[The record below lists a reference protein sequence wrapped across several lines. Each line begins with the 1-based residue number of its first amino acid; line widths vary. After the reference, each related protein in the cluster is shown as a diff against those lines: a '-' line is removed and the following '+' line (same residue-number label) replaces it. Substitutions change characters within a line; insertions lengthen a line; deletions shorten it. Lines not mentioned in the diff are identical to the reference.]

1 MSFIKFSFLVFLSS
15 CALIE
20 ELMPTPSD
28 ITEEKDPITEDIKYT
43 SEKITKLN
51 DARTPVI
58 TPVKGNQFS
67 VINAIKLNPYLVK
80 TKNGVQYNLQLSVT
94 GPRGSVTNEIILRCD
109 GKEFISHK
117 LSAQEMQGINILEH
131 SLVTGGKTNLFY
143 QEELIETIIP
153 VEVFDYLAG
162 CEFDILMRAKGLKA
176 SIDSS
181 IQSVTNDTKH
191 FHEGMVGLKS
201 AASTNLK

>member
-1 MSFIKFSFLVFLSS
+1 M
-15 CALIE
+15 E

-28 ITEEKDPITEDIKYT
+28 ITAARDPITEDIKYT

-51 DARTPVI
+51 EARTPVI
-58 TPVKGNQFS
+58 NPVKGNQFS

-80 TKNGVQYNLQLSVT
+80 TKNGVLYTLQLSVT
-94 GPRGSVTNEIILRCD
+94 GSRGSVTNEIILRCD

-117 LSAQEMQGINILEH
+117 LSAAEMQGINVLEH

-143 QEELIETIIP
+143 QEELIVTNVP
-153 VEVFDYLAG
+153 VEIFDYLTS
-162 CEFDILMRAKGLKA
+162 CQYDILMRAKGLKA

-191 FHEGMVGLKS
+191 FHEGMVGLK
-201 AASTNLK
+201 AVTGTNLK

>member
-1 MSFIKFSFLVFLSS
+1 MSLIKLSFLVLLSS

-28 ITEEKDPITEDIKYT
+28 ITATKDPITEDIKYT

-51 DARTPVI
+51 EARTPVI

-67 VINAIKLNPYLVK
+67 VMNAIKLNPYLVK
-80 TKNGVQYNLQLSVT
+80 TKNGVVYSLQLSVT

-117 LSAQEMQGINILEH
+117 LSAAEMQGINVLEH
-131 SLVTGGKTNLFY
+131 SLTNLFY
-143 QEELIETIIP
+143 QEELIETNIP
-153 VEVFDYLAG
+153 VEVFDYLTS
-162 CEFDILMRAKGLKA
+162 CQYDILMRAKSLKA

-181 IQSVTNDTKH
+181 IQSMTNDTKH
-191 FHEGMVGLKS
+191 FHEGMVGLK
-201 AASTNLK
+201 AVTGTNLK

>member
-1 MSFIKFSFLVFLSS
+1 MSLIKISLLVLLSS
-15 CALIE
+15 CALME

-28 ITEEKDPITEDIKYT
+28 ITSTRDPITEDIKYT
-43 SEKITKLN
+43 SERITKLN
-51 DARTPVI
+51 EGRTPVI

-80 TKNGVQYNLQLSVT
+80 TKNGVVYSLQLSVT

-117 LSAQEMQGINILEH
+117 LSAQEMQGINVLEH
-131 SLVTGGKTNLFY
+131 SLVTAGKTNLFY
-143 QEELIETIIP
+143 QEEFIETNVP
-153 VEVFDYLAG
+153 VEIFDYLSV
-162 CEFDILMRAKGLKA
+162 CQYDILMRAKGLKA

-191 FHEGMVGLKS
+191 FTEGMVGLK
-201 AASTNLK
+201 AVTSTNFK